1 MSYSELADVSDVR
14 RYLQSLGDT
23 PVETYYAR
31 AQEVRQKINK
41 KASAFGVF
49 TNDKKKKDS
58 S

>member
-1 MSYSELADVSDVR
+1 MR

-49 TNDKKKKDS
+49 TNDKKKKES
-58 S
+58 V